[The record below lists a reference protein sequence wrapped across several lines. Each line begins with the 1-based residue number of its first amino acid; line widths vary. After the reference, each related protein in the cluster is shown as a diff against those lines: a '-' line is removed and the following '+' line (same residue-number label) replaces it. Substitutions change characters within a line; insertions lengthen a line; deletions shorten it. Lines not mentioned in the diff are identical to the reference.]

1 MLELRK
7 GWKIETVKHS
17 RGITI
22 VYPSEIRTKKR
33 RIYIGV
39 SLVGETS
46 FSLIG
51 DSYTGDIIENDVASF
66 SDVKKELKG
75 IILSVFKNTKLKAT
89 KKKIHEI
96 NKIRKTQIKEW
107 VDTLLEIGTRKG
119 LFISKKFVATAFL
132 KDDTVVGGY
141 VELNTKS
148 KKIKINLDDGFK
160 LTVDAKD
167 ETEFEKSVKS
177 KTEMYMGMYNLLY
190 NLAIIW
196 FFPDIDPNRKNK

>member
-51 DSYTGDIIENDVASF
+51 DSYTGNIIENDVASF
-66 SDVKKELKG
+66 NDIKRELKG
-75 IILSVFKNTKLKAT
+75 IILNVFKNTKLKPT
-89 KKKIHEI
+89 EKKIHEI

-107 VDTLLEIGTRKG
+107 VDTLLELGTCKC
-119 LFISKKFVATAFL
+119 LFINKKIVASTFL
-132 KDDTVVGGY
+132 KGNTVVGGCI
-141 VELNTKS
+141 ELNIKS
-148 KKIKINLDDGFK
+148 KKMKINLDDGFK
-160 LTVDAKD
+160 LTVAAKD
-167 ETEFEKSVKS
+167 ETEFEKSVKD
-177 KTEMYMGMYNLLY
+177 KTDLYTGMYNLLY